1 VFERFTER
9 ARLAVVEAQEEA
21 IRFRHR
27 YIGTE
32 HLLLGVTG
40 QETSVGARALRRLGF
55 ELEPARGAVRKLVGE
70 GPPMDPSVPDDDA
83 AALEAIGID
92 LEEVR
97 RRAEAAFGPGALDRG
112 LGRRRRR
119 RGRCVVGPLGGSI
132 PFTPRAKKC
141 LELGLREAV
150 RLGHNYIGTEHI
162 LLGILREGQGLA
174 VDLLRDQGVSPDGLR
189 AAVMGE
195 LAQAS

>member
-1 VFERFTER
+1 MFERFTER
-9 ARLAVVEAQEEA
+9 ARQAVVEAQDEA
-21 IRFRHR
+21 VLLRHH

-32 HLLLGVTG
+32 HILLGVTR
-40 QETSVGARALRRLGF
+40 QETSVGARALHRSGF

-70 GPPMDPSVPDDDA
+70 GPPADPSVPDDDA
-83 AALEAIGID
+83 AALEVIGID

-97 RRAEAAFGPGALDRG
+97 RRAEAAFGPGALDR
-112 LGRRRRR
+112 LAGRRGRR
-119 RGRCVVGPLGGSI
+119 RGRCVGPLSGGI

-174 VDLLRDQGVSPDGLR
+174 LDLLRDQGVSSDGLR
-189 AAVMGE
+189 DAVMEE
-195 LAQAS
+195 LAKAS

>member
-1 VFERFTER
+1 MFERFTER
-9 ARLAVVEAQEEA
+9 ARQAVVEGQDEA
-21 IRFRHR
+21 LILRHR
-27 YIGTE
+27 YLGTE
-32 HLLLGVTG
+32 HLLLGVTR

-55 ELEPARGAVRKLVGE
+55 ELEPARRAVRRLVGE
-70 GPPMDPSVPDDDA
+70 GPTPDASVPDDDA

-92 LEEVR
+92 LDEVR
-97 RRAEAAFGPGALDRG
+97 RRAEAAFGPGALDRRT
-112 LGRRRRR
+112 GRGRR
-119 RGRCVVGPLGGSI
+119 RGRCGVGPLGGGI

-174 VDLLRDQGVSPDGLR
+174 LELLRDQAVSPDGLR
-189 AAVMGE
+189 AAVMAE
-195 LAQAS
+195 LEQAS

>member
-1 VFERFTER
+1 MLERFTER
-9 ARLAVVEAQEEA
+9 ARQAVVEAQDEA
-21 IRFRHR
+21 LLLRHH

-32 HLLLGVTG
+32 HLLLGVTR
-40 QETSVGARALRRLGF
+40 QETSVGAKALRRLGF
-55 ELEPARGAVRKLVGE
+55 ELEPARRAVRKMVGE
-70 GPPMDPSVPDDDA
+70 GPPADPSVLDDDA
-83 AALEAIGID
+83 TALEAIGID
-92 LEEVR
+92 LDEVR
-97 RRAEAAFGPGALDRG
+97 RRAEAAFGPGALDRRA
-112 LGRRRRR
+112 GRSRR
-119 RGRCVVGPLGGSI
+119 RGRCVGPVGGGI

-189 AAVMGE
+189 AAVMDE

>member
-1 VFERFTER
+1 MFERFTER
-9 ARLAVVEAQEEA
+9 ARQAVVEAQDEA
-21 IRFRHR
+21 LLLRHH

-32 HLLLGVTG
+32 HLLLGVTR
-40 QETSVGARALRRLGF
+40 QETSVGARALHRSGF
-55 ELEPARGAVRKLVGE
+55 ELEPARRAVRKLVGE
-70 GPPMDPSVPDDDA
+70 GPPTDPSVPDDDA

-112 LGRRRRR
+112 GRRRRRR
-119 RGRCVVGPLGGSI
+119 RGRCVGTLGGGI

-162 LLGILREGQGLA
+162 LLGILRECQGLA

-189 AAVMGE
+189 AAVIEE